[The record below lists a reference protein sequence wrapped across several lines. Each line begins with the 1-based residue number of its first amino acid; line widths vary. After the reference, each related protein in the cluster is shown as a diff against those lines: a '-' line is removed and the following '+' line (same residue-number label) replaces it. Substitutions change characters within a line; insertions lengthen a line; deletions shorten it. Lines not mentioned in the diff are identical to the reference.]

1 MKRSAKEVPL
11 KKGKRMVPESE
22 DMKARAKKE
31 WDKLSKAMK
40 DKYKTR
46 LEAEKHLKAY
56 LKITGEKG
64 DYVPIS
70 EYGKFVKTEIETGR
84 IKKCDNKF
92 FYEIFQK
99 WIKGGKEL
107 TGH

>member
-1 MKRSAKEVPL
+1 MKRGAKEVSL
-11 KKGKRMVPESE
+11 KKGKRIASESD

-31 WDKLSKAMK
+31 WDKLSKATK

-56 LKITGEKG
+56 LKTTGEKG
-64 DYVPIS
+64 DYIPIN
-70 EYGKFVKTEIETGR
+70 EYGEFVKTEIETRG
-84 IKKCDNKF
+84 IKECDNKF

-99 WIKGGKEL
+99 WIRGDKEL
-107 TGH
+107 TGN